1 MLAIENLVTHY
12 GPVEA
17 LKGITLHVNQGEI
30 VTLIGANG
38 AGKSTTLRTISGLV
52 RPTRGTITYEGHDLT
67 ALPPE
72 RIVALGLPVDARI
85 GTVAARTSTPELTP
99 GFQQSSVVVREVV
112 EQIDAT
118 LRTVYEAVDALEDI
132 DAVSQ
137 DVVIAVAQQLDKDR
151 WFLFSHFAE

>member
-1 MLAIENLVTHY
+1 MTTTPHLVPGLTDVDPAELAQWRPMLRLGRVGVHEFLDV
-12 GPVEA
+12 V
-17 LKGITLHVNQGEI
+17 V
-30 VTLIGANG
+30 AN
-38 AGKSTTLRTISGLV
+38 AQDAADTV
-52 RPTRGTITYEGHDLT
+52 
-67 ALPPE
+67 AE